1 MDARN
6 LALVDLGRTLRD
18 QGYHFVAVTPTT
30 HRRIIDRPRLTTL
43 QSVFGWSLPFERD
56 ALPSRLFDLLSDA
69 GALEHDHGWY
79 RSTVRF
85 ATLSDL
91 LFAHSGFP
99 TTAQD
104 AVFFGPDTYRF
115 ARLLQASLAEMSAR
129 RRPRIVDVGTG
140 SGAGGIYAARLLGNR
155 VEVVLADINPQA
167 LAFST
172 VNAAIN
178 EVPSVR
184 IVLSDVLA
192 GIDDEIDVIIA
203 NPPYLIDEER
213 RLYRHGG
220 GELGIA
226 LSLRIVEQSLDR
238 LVPGGLLILYT
249 GTPVI
254 GGIDVFF
261 ESAEP
266 LLKLHASQFRYEE
279 IDPDVFGEELE
290 RPAYAGADRIAVVGL
305 VADKRKTE

>member
-1 MDARN
+1 MDARHS
-6 LALVDLGRTLRD
+6 ALVSLGRALRD
-18 QGYHFVAVTPTT
+18 QGYRFVAVTPAT
-30 HRRIIDRPRLTTL
+30 HRRILDRPRPTTL
-43 QSVFGWSLPFERD
+43 QSVFGWNLPFEKD
-56 ALPSRLFDLLSDA
+56 ALPSGLFDLLGES
-69 GALEHDHGWY
+69 GALEQERGQY

-85 ATLSDL
+85 ATLADL

-99 TTAQD
+99 TTARD

-115 ARLLQASLAEMSAR
+115 ARLLKASLAEMAAR
-129 RRPRIVDVGTG
+129 SRPMIVDVGSG
-140 SGAGGIYAARLLGNR
+140 SGAGGIYASRLLANR
-155 VEVVLADINPQA
+155 VDLVLADINPQA
-167 LAFST
+167 LAFSA

-184 IVLSDVLA
+184 IVSSDVLA
-192 GIDDEIDVIIA
+192 GIDDEIDAVIA

-220 GELGIA
+220 GALGIA
-226 LSLRIVEQSLDR
+226 LSLRILEQGLDR
-238 LVPGGLLILYT
+238 LVPGGRLILYT

-266 LLKLHASQFRYEE
+266 LLKLRAGQFRYEE

-290 RPAYAGADRIAVVGL
+290 TRAYAHADRIAVVGL
-305 VADKRKTE
+305 VADKRTTE